1 MIQSACAMT
10 AWWCSMTM
18 TDLPES
24 TSRSSRPSR
33 PNRFPSHSSQVV
45 ATPAIIARQPADRA
59 LEDHLATGTASAG
72 AEGDDVVGDRDRVRL
87 VLHHEH
93 RVALVAQLQQQV
105 VHLLNVM
112 GVQADGRLVEDV
124 RDVGERGTE
133 VADHLDTLRLAAR
146 ERARRAVEAEVAEP
160 DGDRRVE
167 GLLQP
172 VDAWHTGF
180 AVMVDTA
187 VRGPV

>member
-1 MIQSACAMT
+1 
-10 AWWCSMTM
+10 
-18 TDLPES
+18 
-24 TSRSSRPSR
+24 
-33 PNRFPSHSSQVV
+33 
-45 ATPAIIARQPADRA
+45 
-59 LEDHLATGTASAG
+59 
-72 AEGDDVVGDRDRVRL
+72 
-87 VLHHEH
+87 
-93 RVALVAQLQQQV
+93 
-105 VHLLNVM
+105 
-112 GVQADGRLVEDV
+112 VQADGRLVEDV

-133 VADHLDTLRLAAR
+133 VADHLDALRLAAR

-187 VRGPV
+187 VRGPLWLRRLGDEAQPAGKDERWPRTACQKKENCGSGG